1 MSKFEG
7 AWRRWSG
14 RKQAHWVWDTRGAP
28 LGDGMWVCSS
38 CRRGNHN
45 IPAYPDVNPSEFYGS
60 WFCPNCG
67 RRHRNLINIQVLF
80 DIYIKFTFLP
90 VFLT

>member
-28 LGDGMWVCSS
+28 LGDGMWVCSN
-38 CRRGNHN
+38 CRRGNRN

-67 RRHRNLINIQVLF
+67 RPMCDKASFKQYSEYRNYQVF
-80 DIYIKFTFLP
+80 
-90 VFLT
+90 VHQNR